1 MITHEET
8 EELRRLVRELGD
20 LFTGRAG
27 PQELDGLGYD
37 QGAESFRGR
46 RVA

>member
-8 EELRRLVRELGD
+8 EELRRLARELGD
-20 LFTGRAG
+20 LFADGAG
-27 PQELDGLGYD
+27 PQDLTGLGYD